1 MQFLLDHLISVVVA
15 GILILILQVGQIRTQ
30 HADIE
35 QVTSHSVKAKTL
47 IFGRWVEDDIMNIGA
62 NFGTNL
68 YRFEAPTL
76 EALTGNA
83 LRWEFYSDSTQDD
96 GTKSRIFKRYRLV
109 ENGVAQFEQPEATF
123 RMYRVERDSV
133 VVDYSPTGS
142 APTLGGLAE
151 SAWVRSGNSIETV
164 SFFKIELLDRFGE
177 TPLTASGDVDVLKA
191 DYIRVRFG
199 VVPEY
204 VLSTD
209 GDSRG
214 NTLRELYWSKTLK
227 VRPYWVPPPSQ
238 S

>member
-1 MQFLLDHLISVVVA
+1 MQFLLDNLISVVVA
-15 GILILILQVGQIRTQ
+15 GVLILVLQAGQIRTR

-47 IFGRWVEDDIMNIGA
+47 IFGRWVEDDVLNIGA

-68 YRFEAPTL
+68 YRFEAPVL
-76 EALTGNA
+76 EAVTDNA
-83 LRWEFYSDSTQDD
+83 LRWEFYSDSTRND

-109 ENGVAQFEQPEATF
+109 KKAVAQFSQPQATF
-123 RMYRVERDSV
+123 QLYRVERDSV
-133 VVDYSPTGS
+133 VVDYSPSGA
-142 APTLGGLAE
+142 APTLAGLAE
-151 SAWVRSGNSIETV
+151 SSWVRSGNSIETV
-164 SFFKIELLDRFGE
+164 SFFKVELLDRFGRE
-177 TPLTASGDVDVLKA
+177 PLTASGDIDVLKA
-191 DYIRVRFG
+191 DYIRIRFG

-209 GDSRG
+209 GGSRG